1 MYNPETKVTMGTR
14 HRTKTNKREK
24 KHNTE
29 NYNDKQSPNPGG
41 EPIREG

>member
-1 MYNPETKVTMGTR
+1 MQQWEQDSERRQTKER
-14 HRTKTNKREK
+14 K

-29 NYNDKQSPNPGG
+29 NYSNEQSPNSGG